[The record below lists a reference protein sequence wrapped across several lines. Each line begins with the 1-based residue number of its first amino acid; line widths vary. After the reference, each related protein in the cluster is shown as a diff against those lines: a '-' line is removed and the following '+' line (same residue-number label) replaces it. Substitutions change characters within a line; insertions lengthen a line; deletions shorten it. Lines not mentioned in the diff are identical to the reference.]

1 LEQRHEKRQ
10 EGRRDQRKFD
20 DSGAF
25 IAAQNFATEE
35 ATAESAYD
43 ACQPLHGANAF
54 RFTNIHL
61 TAGSGALL
69 DLNVDAVKK
78 RMRAVQNFY
87 SILIKSWSLK
97 QKIRSRRASLATRTK
112 KFDQVEILG
121 QSAGRARGNGGVF

>member
-1 LEQRHEKRQ
+1 MMYRLACSVVSSSTLSALEQRHEKRQ

-35 ATAESAYD
+35 AIAESAYD

-54 RFTNIHL
+54 RFTNVHL
-61 TAGSGALL
+61 TVGRGALL

-78 RMRAVQNFY
+78 RLRAEQDFY
-87 SILIKSWSLK
+87 STLIKSRGLK

-112 KFDQVEILG
+112 KIRSG
-121 QSAGRARGNGGVF
+121 